1 MNDYAVV
8 IYFDERTSEELRNL
22 IGKVASYSG
31 NPYMVETGIPPHV
44 TIGLF
49 SADNEIRLRGMIGE
63 FIHEFSGGEVVFHE
77 ISAFEPQVL
86 FLSPIKNEY
95 LVTANRRLNEIMEG
109 SFSPADHNH
118 YLPEYWVPH
127 LALAVKLEKEQMKA
141 AKEAVASLILPIVAQ
156 VTKVAL
162 ARCNPYKELAVWELE
177 CDSE

>member
-8 IYFDERTSEELRNL
+8 IYFDERTSEELQNM
-22 IGKVASYSG
+22 IDKAASYSG
-31 NPYMVETGIPPHV
+31 NSYMVETGIPPHI

-49 SADNEIRLRGMIGE
+49 SADNDIKLREMIGE
-63 FIHEFSGGEVVFHE
+63 FMHEFSGGEVVFDE
-77 ISAFEPQVL
+77 IKAFEPKVL

-109 SFSPADHNH
+109 NFLPADDNH

-127 LALAVKLEKEQMKA
+127 LALAVKLEKEQMKS
-141 AKEAVASLILPIVAQ
+141 AKEAVESLTLPIVAQ
-156 VTKVAL
+156 ATKVAL
-162 ARCNPYKELAVWELE
+162 ARCNPYEELAVWELE

>member
-8 IYFDERTSEELRNL
+8 IYFDERTSEELQNM
-22 IGKVASYSG
+22 IDKVASYSG

-49 SADNEIRLRGMIGE
+49 SADNDIKLREMIGE
-63 FIHEFSGGEVVFHE
+63 FMHEFSGGEVVFDE
-77 ISAFEPQVL
+77 IKAFEPKVL

-109 SFSPADHNH
+109 NFLPADHNH
-118 YLPEYWVPH
+118 YLPEYWIPH
-127 LALAVKLEKEQMKA
+127 LALAVKLEKEQMKT
-141 AKEAVASLILPIVAQ
+141 AKEAVDSLTLPIVAQ
-156 VTKVAL
+156 ATKVAL
-162 ARCNPYKELAVWELE
+162 ARCNPYEELAVWELE